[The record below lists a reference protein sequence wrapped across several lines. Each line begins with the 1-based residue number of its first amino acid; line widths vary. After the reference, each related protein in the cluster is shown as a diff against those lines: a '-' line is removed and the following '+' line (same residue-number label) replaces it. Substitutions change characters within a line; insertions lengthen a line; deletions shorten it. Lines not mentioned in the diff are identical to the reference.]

1 MRSGFDMS
9 KVLTYDNPMHF
20 YLMKR
25 TVIMPGPL
33 PKYAITL
40 TAEQAMHLQHLS
52 ACSTAPFAAVQRARI
67 LLLAHQ
73 HPAWRNADIARQVG
87 CAVNTVKR
95 WRQRWQTTDTLQD
108 APRPGGTR
116 TFTPLQR
123 AQITALACSAPREY
137 GKPWRRWSGEK
148 LAQVAVEQQMVL
160 RISPGTIR
168 TWLRQDKIKP
178 WRYHSW
184 QHSTDP
190 RFVDKAVPV
199 LDLYEH
205 APALAAQGEAVVC
218 SDEKTSIQARQR
230 VSPTQAAAPGWP
242 VHLAD
247 RYKRMG
253 AVQLFCA
260 LVVASGVTFARTR
273 GGKKFTDF
281 KAFLLELLQSALCAG
296 LKVVHL
302 ILDNGSTHAPKQ
314 LGPWIASLDLSL
326 AVKIYWL
333 PTHASWLDQVEII
346 FSKVQRDVL
355 TPNDFPSTLA
365 LEKDLQHYFADLNGH
380 PKPIQWTYTKTKL
393 LAKFGAP
400 QPVQLAA

>member
-1 MRSGFDMS
+1 
-9 KVLTYDNPMHF
+9 
-20 YLMKR
+20 
-25 TVIMPGPL
+25 MPGPL
-33 PKYAITL
+33 PKYPITL
-40 TAEQAMHLQHLS
+40 TPEQEACLQSLS
-52 ACSTAPFAAVQRARI
+52 TCYTAPYAAVQRAR
-67 LLLAHQ
+67 LRLLAYH
-73 HPAWRNADIARQVG
+73 HPMWCNAAIARQVG
-87 CAVNTVKR
+87 CTSETVR
-95 WRQRWQTTDTLQD
+95 QWRRRWQTTKVVRD
-108 APRPGGTR
+108 APRAGARR

-137 GKPWRRWSGEK
+137 GKAWRRWSGEK
-148 LAQVAVEQQMVL
+148 LAQVAVEQQIVQ
-160 RISPGTIR
+160 RISPGPLR

-190 RFVDKAVPV
+190 QFVDKAVPV

-205 APALAAQGEAVVC
+205 AQALVAQGEAVVC

-230 VSPTQAAAPGWP
+230 VSATKAAAPGLP
-242 VHLAD
+242 VHVAD

-273 GGKKFTDF
+273 AGKKFTDF
-281 KAFLLELLQSALCAG
+281 KAFLLELFQSALCVG
-296 LKVVHL
+296 LQVVHL

-314 LGPWIASLDLSL
+314 LGTWIASLELSF

-346 FSKVQRDVL
+346 FSKVQGDVL
-355 TPNDFPSTLA
+355 TPNDFPRTLA

-400 QPVQLAA
+400 QPAQLAA

>member
-1 MRSGFDMS
+1 
-9 KVLTYDNPMHF
+9 
-20 YLMKR
+20 
-25 TVIMPGPL
+25 MPGPL

-40 TAEQAMHLQHLS
+40 TAAQEMHLQHLS
-52 ACSTAPFAAVQRARI
+52 ACSTAPFAEVQRARI

-73 HPAWRNADIARQVG
+73 HPTWRNADIARRVG

-95 WRQRWQTTDTLQD
+95 WRQRWQTTDALKD

-148 LAQVAVEQQMVL
+148 LAHVAVEQQIVT
-160 RISPGTIR
+160 RIAPGTIR

-190 RFVDKAVPV
+190 QFVEKAAPV
-199 LDLYEH
+199 LDLYQQ
-205 APALAAQGEAVVC
+205 AQALAEQGEAVVC

-230 VSPTQAAAPGWP
+230 VSPTKAAAPGLP
-242 VHLAD
+242 VHIAD

-260 LVVASGVTFARTR
+260 LAVASGVTFARTR

-281 KAFLLELLQSALCAG
+281 KAFLLELFQSALCAG

-314 LGPWIASLDLSL
+314 LGTWMASRDLSL
-326 AVKIYWL
+326 TVPRYWL
-333 PTHASWLDQVEII
+333 PTPASGLDQVELI
-346 FSKVQRDVL
+346 FRKVPRDVL

-365 LEKDLQHYFADLNGH
+365 LEKDLKHYFADLNGH